1 MAGFV
6 PVPNCPYVNCV
17 CFLLLVP
24 GCLTVSFT
32 ENTYYI
38 NVIFPSTLMLIY
50 KGSMHSFKNLVCI
63 PISFPPTPHLDVFTL
78 FLHNSEYCLYTILN
92 IIQNKLGVVAIPG
105 SIHYI
110 VVNINKYTPP
120 SLPH

>member
-1 MAGFV
+1 
-6 PVPNCPYVNCV
+6 
-17 CFLLLVP
+17 
-24 GCLTVSFT
+24 
-32 ENTYYI
+32 
-38 NVIFPSTLMLIY
+38 MLIY